1 MWNFWGDGGLSIR
14 NLEWRLGGD
23 VWLRLLYGVLMVGV
37 VGFDSVLAFE
47 VVLKPFDE
55 ALGVGDAP

>member
-1 MWNFWGDGGLSIR
+1 MMVV
-14 NLEWRLGGD
+14 LGTRVATFV
-23 VWLRLLYGVLMVGV
+23 VWGVLMVGV
-37 VGFDSVLAFE
+37 VGFDSVLAVD